1 MSTETRDM
9 TTEAELQSALP
20 DDLELTLDDVIVL
33 LAREVERLKEALTTW
48 RQLDHPRKDE
58 IIRWH
63 VRTLDE
69 RQDKLEDLKTMLLA
83 RRKADREVH

>member
-1 MSTETRDM
+1 MAN
-9 TTEAELQSALP
+9 EAELQSALP
-20 DDLELTLDDVIVL
+20 DDLELTLDDVTVL
-33 LAREVERLKEALTTW
+33 LAREIERLKEALITW

-69 RQDKLEDLKTMLLA
+69 RQDKLDDLKSMLLA
-83 RRKADREVH
+83 RREADREVH

>member
-1 MSTETRDM
+1 MTSAPDRDP
-9 TTEAELQSALP
+9 ELP
-20 DDLELTLDDVIVL
+20 DELELTLDDVIVL
-33 LAREVERLKEALTTW
+33 LMREIERLKAALGTW
-48 RQLDHPRKDE
+48 RVLDHPRKDE

-83 RRKADREVH
+83 RQGGRPGDRVDIH

>member
-1 MSTETRDM
+1 MTIRTEL
-9 TTEAELQSALP
+9 ESALP
-20 DDLELTLDDVIVL
+20 DDLELTLDDVTAL
-33 LAREVERLKEALTTW
+33 LAREIERLKEALSTW

-83 RRKADREVH
+83 KREADRELH